1 MSEIIIT
8 HEPVSL
14 ISGNYSILKK
24 HLIIQ
29 LDEIRKEELQYEKD
43 KLINSCQY
51 AVTSAPWKQLRGD
64 DYIVEFKW
72 FEGKEPEIVDS
83 KYQILYD
90 IAWKLPALCCGIHC
104 GITISRVVVNKAR
117 LKQLPKVIYID
128 LKMKREK

>member
-1 MSEIIIT
+1 MSKIIIT

-14 ISGNYSILKK
+14 INGSYPILKK

-90 IAWKLPALCCGIHC
+90 ISTKEIG
-104 GITISRVVVNKAR
+104 S
-117 LKQLPKVIYID
+117 KV
-128 LKMKREK
+128 K